1 MTERCAPC
9 IPRHVGL
16 QLLHL
21 GTAAHGFLGAI
32 PDRWQVRLVWAT
44 GEGRQGEQLP
54 GQNAAMEQKMLLERH
69 GNLYRRGG
77 GAACFGIVFACR
89 LSQRVYPTFI
99 ANHRSSGMTT
109 KHTMNALP
117 VSASVSSA
125 LCGGKKVKWQPYT
138 LDSAPASP
146 GTEQSTSN
154 AGGVEETW
162 PPRKLSQRYE
172 RGPYDEIQRGRRQE
186 TISQAYPCRVLNEGE
201 GWSQTWRGGPDLQEP
216 KYFSSPGLCV
226 GKLKFCHLFC

>member
-77 GAACFGIVFACR
+77 GGSVLRHCVCLSVVPAR
-89 LSQRVYPTFI
+89 LSNVHCEPPVLWDDNKTHHECTSCLGVSVIRPVRREKGQMATIYIGFCASLARHRAKHQQRW
-99 ANHRSSGMTT
+99 R
-109 KHTMNALP
+109 
-117 VSASVSSA
+117 
-125 LCGGKKVKWQPYT
+125 CGGD
-138 LDSAPASP
+138 LAPP
-146 GTEQSTSN
+146 
-154 AGGVEETW
+154 ETV
-162 PPRKLSQRYE
+162 SE
-172 RGPYDEIQRGRRQE
+172 
-186 TISQAYPCRVLNEGE
+186 V
-201 GWSQTWRGGPDLQEP
+201 
-216 KYFSSPGLCV
+216 
-226 GKLKFCHLFC
+226 